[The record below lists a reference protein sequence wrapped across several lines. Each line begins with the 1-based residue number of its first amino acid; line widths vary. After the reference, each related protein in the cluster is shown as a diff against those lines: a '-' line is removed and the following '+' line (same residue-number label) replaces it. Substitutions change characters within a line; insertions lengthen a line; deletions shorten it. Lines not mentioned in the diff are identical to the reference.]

1 MRKMRGYRFQRGAA
15 KDLIV
20 AVFFFSLMQV
30 LNILYPMILK
40 NLVTQEINND
50 AGTLPEMGKFLINAG
65 IVLILLVVIFFVSQY
80 AYNRVSVYGI
90 HCRSNARA
98 MMYEKMNRV
107 PTSVLNEY
115 GTSKFLSCM
124 TEDTYWVK
132 YRHEQF
138 LQAYVFFIVTILGSC
153 VMIMTLSPIYVLFI
167 VGAILVEIVVL
178 LIHRA
183 LISKRMPASVNAY
196 DKSFVATRE
205 SIAGARDIRILGK
218 QAERLKE
225 ATRQNAKLCHEVFDI
240 DQSKHIF
247 ECTNNI
253 VFGIVTFGIIL
264 FGAMSTNEQ
273 NVANQLVIINTI
285 LQYITLC
292 TSASLNIF
300 KLVINPM
307 TRGQVAYERIDEFMQ
322 LPEEDVDN
330 GITKLDTDFGSS
342 LVMYQ
347 VSHRFWNGRK
357 TIENLSVELQ
367 KGKMLAFCGEAGAG
381 RTTLTKI
388 LLRYIEPTTG
398 VVLVNGV
405 NIKEINK
412 QYYRSRI
419 IAYCPAYPEFTTA
432 SVRDN
437 IKLFNPDVTDEQI
450 LATFNEI
457 GASNLAV
464 LPSFLDT
471 QLSVRSQLPQNV
483 KALINVVRCLLKP
496 AEFYIFDGSFIN
508 LSNDVVQ
515 SVLKKLR
522 NENKACIFATV
533 NPLIC
538 ENADEVFFAKT
549 DHTYEKGTHMSLL
562 TTSHEYADFFLQ
574 SMAKEELPA

>member
-1 MRKMRGYRFQRGAA
+1 M
-15 KDLIV
+15 
-20 AVFFFSLMQV
+20 
-30 LNILYPMILK
+30 
-40 NLVTQEINND
+40 
-50 AGTLPEMGKFLINAG
+50 
-65 IVLILLVVIFFVSQY
+65 
-80 AYNRVSVYGI
+80 
-90 HCRSNARA
+90 
-98 MMYEKMNRV
+98 
-107 PTSVLNEY
+107 
-115 GTSKFLSCM
+115 
-124 TEDTYWVK
+124 
-132 YRHEQF
+132 
-138 LQAYVFFIVTILGSC
+138 
-153 VMIMTLSPIYVLFI
+153 
-167 VGAILVEIVVL
+167 EIVVL
-178 LIHRA
+178 VVHRA
-183 LISKRMPASVNAY
+183 LINKRMPAAVEAY

-218 QAERLKE
+218 QAERLKD
-225 ATRQNAKLCHEVFDI
+225 AARQNKSLAHEVYDI

-253 VFGIVTFGIIL
+253 VFGVVTFGVIL
-264 FGAMSTNEQ
+264 FGALSVSGQ
-273 NVANQLVIINTI
+273 NIANQLVIINTI

-292 TSASLNIF
+292 SSATLSIF

-307 TRGQVAYERIDEFMQ
+307 TRGRVAYERIDEFMQ
-322 LPEEDVDN
+322 LIEEDVDN
-330 GITKLDTDFGSS
+330 GLTHLDTDFGSS

-381 RTTLTKI
+381 RSSLVKI
-388 LLRYIEPTTG
+388 LLRYYEPTAG
-398 VVLVNGV
+398 MVLVNGI
-405 NIKEINK
+405 NIKDFNK
-412 QYYRSRI
+412 QYYRSKI
-419 IAYCPAYPEFTTA
+419 ISYCPTYPEFITA

-437 IKLFNPDVTDEQI
+437 IKLFNPNVTDEQI

-471 QLSVRSQLPQNV
+471 QLSVRSLLPQNV
-483 KALINVVRCLLKP
+483 KALINVVRCILKP
-496 AEFYIFDGSFIN
+496 AEFYVFDGSFIN

-522 NENKACIFATV
+522 NENKACVFTTV

-549 DHTYEKGTHMSLL
+549 DHSFVKGTHMDLL
-562 TTSHEYADFFLQ
+562 TSNREYADFFLQ
-574 SMAKEELPA
+574 AAPKEEPSV